1 MDPAL
6 LAMSMHCH
14 GASSA
19 GRSSLGSSPGILGW
33 NCTLLPVLPGA
44 AECGSAPCWDFGKGR
59 KLERVECPAV
69 LSCLC
74 CLCVPWF
81 PVALP
86 LRWSMGVQCGWDIP
100 VHGRSKARVAVLL
113 LPSAQLSQALVK
125 LCTQMAQVCHVSPL
139 PQLVKATPFTQL
151 EICPKRCP
159 RLCSYL
165 GDIPSSVRGMCGMRL
180 EVLLS

>member
-1 MDPAL
+1 MAPCCLCSLEL
-6 LAMSMHCH
+6 L
-14 GASSA
+14 SA
-19 GRSSLGSSPGILGW
+19 GVPRAGILAREGNW
-33 NCTLLPVLPGA
+33 SECVL
-44 AECGSAPCWDFGKGR
+44 
-59 KLERVECPAV
+59 AV
-69 LSCLC
+69 LLCLC

-86 LRWSMGVQCGWDIP
+86 LCWSMGVECGWDIP
-100 VHGRSKARVAVLL
+100 VHGRSKARIAVLL